1 MLDSLLNV
9 KTESVSTSAQQQ
21 QHAAATKPA
30 AAAFVAPPQAFLAN
44 VFPAPSSLPYGAV
57 THANAS
63 AYAAHASQLMDGR
76 GGPSEFGVLLGE
88 TAVSEL
94 RVAAGLARA
103 APAAPRDGGADD
115 GDGGGGDAD
124 GGAGQHGGVCDLCGG
139 FLRDLFLRTDD
150 GITANRIGI

>member
-30 AAAFVAPPQAFLAN
+30 AAAFVAPPPAFLAN

-76 GGPSEFGVLLGE
+76 AKRVKKVREKRERGREGGE
-88 TAVSEL
+88 
-94 RVAAGLARA
+94 
-103 APAAPRDGGADD
+103 RDYGP
-115 GDGGGGDAD
+115 
-124 GGAGQHGGVCDLCGG
+124 
-139 FLRDLFLRTDD
+139 
-150 GITANRIGI
+150 